1 MQRSGM
7 MRFWRF
13 LRNQRGF
20 TLLEAMVTVAIL
32 AILVGIGV
40 PSFRATM
47 ERNRVTTIAN
57 DFLYHLQLTRSEA
70 VKRNQSMVLCSSING
85 TNCSEDTDWA
95 LGWLITDVGGTTPIR
110 VAGALPTGMVTP
122 SPDVAEVRF
131 NAVGTIAVGTIDG
144 GTSMKFTVTVG
155 TETRYVCLR
164 ISGAAQVSSSSCPWE
179 SAE

>member
-40 PSFRATM
+40 PSFRATI

-70 VKRNQSMVLCSSING
+70 VKLDQSIVLCPSING
-85 TNCSEDTDWA
+85 TNCSEDTDWTV
-95 LGWLITDVGGTTPIR
+95 GWLITDLDGTKPIR
-110 VAGALPTGMVTP
+110 VAGALPTGVLETAT
-122 SPDVAEVRF
+122 PDVTEVQF
-131 NAVGTIAVGTIDG
+131 SAFGTIVG
-144 GTSMKFTVTVG
+144 GTPLNFTVKVG
-155 TETRYVCLR
+155 TETRYVCLG
-164 ISGAAQVSSSSCPWE
+164 ISGAAQVSSSSCP
-179 SAE
+179 